1 VWSDIVLGAERDH
14 LVVLFFWCA
23 LSILAAT
30 AVVTLLTVRR
40 IRSPLLTHFAAQ
52 MAGWGIVLALI
63 ALYEWRDLQLRDL
76 AGAARLERLVWM
88 NVGLDVGYAAV
99 GITLVLAGHRL
110 ARSAAAMGAGVG
122 ILVQGL
128 ALLLL
133 DVHFAALVS
142 R

>member
-14 LVVLFFWCA
+14 LVLLFFWCA
-23 LSILAAT
+23 LSIVAAT
-30 AVVTLLTVRR
+30 ALAVILTVRR
-40 IRSPLLTHFAAQ
+40 IRSPLLTHFALQ
-52 MAGWGIVLALI
+52 MAGWPLVLAAI
-63 ALYEWRDLQLRDL
+63 ALFEWHGLHLRDI
-76 AGAARLERLVWM
+76 AGATRLERLVWL

-99 GITLVLAGHRL
+99 GVTLMIAGHRL
-110 ARSAAAMGAGVG
+110 ARSAAALGAGVG

-128 ALLLL
+128 ALLLI